1 MVVLGAVEKAFLPAG
16 KIGENRS
23 TVLVAT
29 NLVIHGDSCNLSFR
43 IEGQHLLLPRAVRVV
58 VKVRGAHDVHL
69 VKHPRAAIP
78 CVEQIGMKCAL
89 ERVLEAKNVEKSP
102 DEHDTKTLSD

>member
-1 MVVLGAVEKAFLPAG
+1 MQRDGKRMLSAVEKAFLPAG

-43 IEGQHLLLPRAVRVV
+43 IEGQHLFFPRAIGVV
-58 VKVRGAHDVHL
+58 ANVGGTHEVHL
-69 VKHPRAAIP
+69 VKHPCAAIH
-78 CVEQIGMKCAL
+78 V
-89 ERVLEAKNVEKSP
+89 
-102 DEHDTKTLSD
+102 